1 MTLGEIIKEYR
12 LKNNLSMDAF
22 ANKSGISKA
31 YISLLEKNKHPKT
44 GKPISPSVHCIEQA
58 ASAMNV
64 DFNILFSQ
72 INEDKL
78 LQLPAQN
85 NIAPIEPSELEW
97 RYPSVSNRLGTI
109 LKKYREETNLSAH
122 AFAKELGIDENTYT
136 DIESGKYDKSYMLPI
151 ELIQQIS
158 DVTGYDIDY
167 ILGASDHT
175 ILPTNEVIRINGIA
189 HPISHIES
197 DFHFKAKFEELCL
210 ENGIHAGN
218 SEANIGITK
227 EQFLAIQL
235 ERMPTLSELLRI
247 SYAFGVSMDYLIGKT
262 DIRMST
268 LDADEL
274 ELILDYRDCS
284 PRYKEN
290 IKKRAHDLSISTIRE
305 SEESVAADE
314 PLGNTG
320 TDMGK

>member
-1 MTLGEIIKEYR
+1 MTEFRSALRDLRKANNMTQEELSKKLGVSKQV
-12 LKNNLSMDAF
+12 
-22 ANKSGISKA
+22 ISNWERG
-31 YISLLEKNKHPKT
+31 YTTS
-44 GKPISPSVHCIEQA
+44 ISPEILQTLSRI
-58 ASAMNV
+58 
-64 DFNILFSQ
+64 FNTTAEKILGTPY
-72 INEDKL
+72 D
-78 LQLPAQN
+78 P
-85 NIAPIEPSELEW
+85 EW
-97 RYPSVSNRLGTI
+97 QYPPVANRLGNI
-109 LKKYREETNLSAH
+109 LRKYREKANLSVK
-122 AFAKELGIDENTYT
+122 AFSHKLGIEENTYT
-136 DIESGKYDKSYMLPI
+136 DIESGKYAKGYMLPI

-158 DVTGYDIDY
+158 NVTGYDIDY

-175 ILPTNEVIRINGIA
+175 ILPTNEIIRINGIA

-197 DFHFKAKFEELCL
+197 DFHFKAKFEQLCL

-284 PRYKEN
+284 PSYKEN

-305 SEESVAADE
+305 REESVAADE
-314 PLGNTG
+314 PLGKTG